1 MKLTDDLKNNFI
13 DLMKK
18 LSSDDGVKEK
28 LDALLNNLET
38 KYNKKFK
45 LISYGDRYDKFDE
58 EICIL
63 AHPEEDERVVF
74 KASGNNENVFKD
86 NYLERKLFTEIEQ
99 NVEKQILP
107 LRSNVKIS
115 AVIDKKLEKEVTLL
129 EYIKD
134 EHFLI
139 AMVIVDSQEAFQNM
153 DKVLIDIR
161 DIYPNLK
168 IRI

>member
-1 MKLTDDLKNNFI
+1 MYSKHL
-13 DLMKK
+13 
-18 LSSDDGVKEK
+18 
-28 LDALLNNLET
+28 
-38 KYNKKFK
+38 
-45 LISYGDRYDKFDE
+45 
-58 EICIL
+58 
-63 AHPEEDERVVF
+63 
-74 KASGNNENVFKD
+74 GNNKEEYED

-99 NVEKQILP
+99 IVEKRILP
-107 LRSNVKIS
+107 FRSDVKIS

-168 IRI
+168 IKLFVYLLDEDKFDNYIEYSKVSTEVTKAVIEKYLPKMEKILN

>member
-1 MKLTDDLKNNFI
+1 MYSKHF
-13 DLMKK
+13 
-18 LSSDDGVKEK
+18 
-28 LDALLNNLET
+28 
-38 KYNKKFK
+38 
-45 LISYGDRYDKFDE
+45 
-58 EICIL
+58 
-63 AHPEEDERVVF
+63 
-74 KASGNNENVFKD
+74 GNNKEEYED
-86 NYLERKLFTEIEQ
+86 NYIERKLFTEIEQ
-99 NVEKQILP
+99 NVEKRILP
-107 LRSNVKIS
+107 LRSDVKIS

-168 IRI
+168 IKLFVYLLDEDKFDNYIEYSKVNTEVTKAVIEKYLPKMEKILN

>member
-1 MKLTDDLKNNFI
+1 MYLKH
-13 DLMKK
+13 L
-18 LSSDDGVKEK
+18 
-28 LDALLNNLET
+28 
-38 KYNKKFK
+38 
-45 LISYGDRYDKFDE
+45 
-58 EICIL
+58 
-63 AHPEEDERVVF
+63 
-74 KASGNNENVFKD
+74 GNNKEEYKD

-99 NVEKQILP
+99 NVENQILP
-107 LRSNVKIS
+107 FRSNVKIS

-168 IRI
+168 IKLFVYLLDEDKFDNYIEYSKVNTEVTKAVIRKYLPKMEKILN

>member
-1 MKLTDDLKNNFI
+1 MYLKH
-13 DLMKK
+13 L
-18 LSSDDGVKEK
+18 
-28 LDALLNNLET
+28 
-38 KYNKKFK
+38 
-45 LISYGDRYDKFDE
+45 
-58 EICIL
+58 
-63 AHPEEDERVVF
+63 
-74 KASGNNENVFKD
+74 GNNKEEYED

-99 NVEKQILP
+99 NVEKRILP
-107 LRSNVKIS
+107 LRSDVKIS

-168 IRI
+168 IKLFVYLLDEDKFDNYIEYSKVNTEVTKAVIRKYLPKMEKILN

>member
-1 MKLTDDLKNNFI
+1 MYLKH
-13 DLMKK
+13 L
-18 LSSDDGVKEK
+18 
-28 LDALLNNLET
+28 
-38 KYNKKFK
+38 
-45 LISYGDRYDKFDE
+45 
-58 EICIL
+58 
-63 AHPEEDERVVF
+63 
-74 KASGNNENVFKD
+74 GNNKEEYKD

-139 AMVIVDSQEAFQNM
+139 AMVIVDSQEAFQNI

-168 IRI
+168 IKLFVYLLDEDKFDNYIEYSKVNTEVTKAVIRKYLPKMEKILN

>member
-1 MKLTDDLKNNFI
+1 MYSKHL
-13 DLMKK
+13 
-18 LSSDDGVKEK
+18 
-28 LDALLNNLET
+28 
-38 KYNKKFK
+38 
-45 LISYGDRYDKFDE
+45 
-58 EICIL
+58 
-63 AHPEEDERVVF
+63 
-74 KASGNNENVFKD
+74 GNNKEEYED
-86 NYLERKLFTEIEQ
+86 NYIERKLFTEIEQ
-99 NVEKQILP
+99 NVEKRILP
-107 LRSNVKIS
+107 FRSDVKIS

-168 IRI
+168 IKLFVYLLDEDKFDNYIEHSKVNTEVTKAVIEKYLPKMEKILN

>member
-1 MKLTDDLKNNFI
+1 MYLKH
-13 DLMKK
+13 L
-18 LSSDDGVKEK
+18 
-28 LDALLNNLET
+28 
-38 KYNKKFK
+38 
-45 LISYGDRYDKFDE
+45 
-58 EICIL
+58 
-63 AHPEEDERVVF
+63 
-74 KASGNNENVFKD
+74 GNNKEEYKD

-99 NVEKQILP
+99 NVENQILP
-107 LRSNVKIS
+107 FRSNVKIS
-115 AVIDKKLEKEVTLL
+115 AVIDKKSEKEVTLL

-168 IRI
+168 IKLFVYLLDEDKFDNYIEYSKVNTEVTKAVIRKYLPKMEKILN

>member
-1 MKLTDDLKNNFI
+1 MYLKH
-13 DLMKK
+13 L
-18 LSSDDGVKEK
+18 
-28 LDALLNNLET
+28 
-38 KYNKKFK
+38 
-45 LISYGDRYDKFDE
+45 
-58 EICIL
+58 
-63 AHPEEDERVVF
+63 
-74 KASGNNENVFKD
+74 GNNKEEYKD

-99 NVEKQILP
+99 NVENQILP
-107 LRSNVKIS
+107 FRSNVKIS

-139 AMVIVDSQEAFQNM
+139 AMVIVDSQEAFQNI

-168 IRI
+168 IKLFVYLLDEDKFDNYIEYSKVNTEVTKAVIRKYLPKMEKILN

>member
-1 MKLTDDLKNNFI
+1 MYSKHL
-13 DLMKK
+13 
-18 LSSDDGVKEK
+18 
-28 LDALLNNLET
+28 
-38 KYNKKFK
+38 
-45 LISYGDRYDKFDE
+45 
-58 EICIL
+58 
-63 AHPEEDERVVF
+63 
-74 KASGNNENVFKD
+74 GNNKEEYED
-86 NYLERKLFTEIEQ
+86 NYIERKLFTEIEQ
-99 NVEKQILP
+99 NVEKRILP
-107 LRSNVKIS
+107 LRSDVKIS

-168 IRI
+168 IKLFVYLLDEDKFDNYIEYSKVNSEITKAVIEKYLPKMEKILN

>member
-1 MKLTDDLKNNFI
+1 MYLKH
-13 DLMKK
+13 L
-18 LSSDDGVKEK
+18 
-28 LDALLNNLET
+28 
-38 KYNKKFK
+38 
-45 LISYGDRYDKFDE
+45 
-58 EICIL
+58 
-63 AHPEEDERVVF
+63 
-74 KASGNNENVFKD
+74 GNNKEEYKD

-99 NVEKQILP
+99 NVEKRILP
-107 LRSNVKIS
+107 FRSDVKIS

-161 DIYPNLK
+161 DIYLNLK
-168 IRI
+168 IKLFVYLLYEDKFDNYIEYSKVNTEVTKAVIEKYLPKMEKILN

>member
-1 MKLTDDLKNNFI
+1 MYSKHL
-13 DLMKK
+13 
-18 LSSDDGVKEK
+18 
-28 LDALLNNLET
+28 
-38 KYNKKFK
+38 
-45 LISYGDRYDKFDE
+45 
-58 EICIL
+58 
-63 AHPEEDERVVF
+63 
-74 KASGNNENVFKD
+74 GNNKEEYKD

-99 NVEKQILP
+99 NVENQILP
-107 LRSNVKIS
+107 LRSDVKIS

-168 IRI
+168 IKLFVYLLDEDKFDDYIEYSKVNSEITKAVIRKYLPKMEKILN

>member
-1 MKLTDDLKNNFI
+1 MYLKH
-13 DLMKK
+13 L
-18 LSSDDGVKEK
+18 
-28 LDALLNNLET
+28 
-38 KYNKKFK
+38 
-45 LISYGDRYDKFDE
+45 
-58 EICIL
+58 
-63 AHPEEDERVVF
+63 
-74 KASGNNENVFKD
+74 GNNKEEYKD

-99 NVEKQILP
+99 NVEKRILP
-107 LRSNVKIS
+107 FRSDVKIS

-168 IRI
+168 IKLFVYLLDEDKFDNYIEYSKVSTEITKAVIRKYLPKIEKILN

>member
-1 MKLTDDLKNNFI
+1 MYSKHL
-13 DLMKK
+13 
-18 LSSDDGVKEK
+18 
-28 LDALLNNLET
+28 
-38 KYNKKFK
+38 
-45 LISYGDRYDKFDE
+45 
-58 EICIL
+58 
-63 AHPEEDERVVF
+63 
-74 KASGNNENVFKD
+74 GNNKEEYED

-99 NVEKQILP
+99 NVEKRILP
-107 LRSNVKIS
+107 FRSDVKIS

-153 DKVLIDIR
+153 DKVLIEIR

-168 IRI
+168 IKLFVYLLDEDKFDNYIEYSKVSTEVTKAVIEKYLPKMEKILN

>member
-1 MKLTDDLKNNFI
+1 MYLKH
-13 DLMKK
+13 L
-18 LSSDDGVKEK
+18 
-28 LDALLNNLET
+28 
-38 KYNKKFK
+38 
-45 LISYGDRYDKFDE
+45 
-58 EICIL
+58 
-63 AHPEEDERVVF
+63 
-74 KASGNNENVFKD
+74 GNNKEEYED

-161 DIYPNLK
+161 DIYPNLIIKLFVYLLDEDKFDDYIEYSKVSTEVTKAVIEKYLPK
-168 IRI
+168 IEKILN

>member
-1 MKLTDDLKNNFI
+1 MYSKHF
-13 DLMKK
+13 
-18 LSSDDGVKEK
+18 
-28 LDALLNNLET
+28 
-38 KYNKKFK
+38 
-45 LISYGDRYDKFDE
+45 
-58 EICIL
+58 
-63 AHPEEDERVVF
+63 
-74 KASGNNENVFKD
+74 GNNKEEYED
-86 NYLERKLFTEIEQ
+86 NYIERKLFTEIEQ
-99 NVEKQILP
+99 NVEKRILP
-107 LRSNVKIS
+107 LRSDVKIS

-168 IRI
+168 IKLFVYLLDEDKFDNYIEYSKVNSEITKAVIEKYLPKMEKILN

>member
-1 MKLTDDLKNNFI
+1 MYSKHL
-13 DLMKK
+13 
-18 LSSDDGVKEK
+18 
-28 LDALLNNLET
+28 
-38 KYNKKFK
+38 
-45 LISYGDRYDKFDE
+45 
-58 EICIL
+58 
-63 AHPEEDERVVF
+63 
-74 KASGNNENVFKD
+74 GNNKEEYED

-99 NVEKQILP
+99 NVEKRILP
-107 LRSNVKIS
+107 LRSDVKIS

-168 IRI
+168 IKLFVYLLDEDKFDNYIEYSKVNTEVTKAVIRKYLPKMEKILN

>member
-1 MKLTDDLKNNFI
+1 MYSKHL
-13 DLMKK
+13 
-18 LSSDDGVKEK
+18 
-28 LDALLNNLET
+28 
-38 KYNKKFK
+38 
-45 LISYGDRYDKFDE
+45 
-58 EICIL
+58 
-63 AHPEEDERVVF
+63 
-74 KASGNNENVFKD
+74 GNNKEEYED

-99 NVEKQILP
+99 NVEKRILP
-107 LRSNVKIS
+107 LRSDVKIS

-139 AMVIVDSQEAFQNM
+139 AMVIVDSQEAFQNI

-168 IRI
+168 IKLFVYLLDEDKFDNYIEYSKVNTEVTKAVIRKYLPKMEKILN